1 MLDLF
6 DLPEQWVRN
15 SIAGHRDVGG
25 LKEARAKEVAE
36 SMVFLVEGEDGGRWD
51 TFDLILVAKFACVN
65 MGCRR
70 LTSIG
75 SLSNLL
81 LARTKQEKL
90 ESRCDVR
97 FRRRLGSIPTIA
109 LMRIE
114 GGINIARSID
124 IVIRIANRTRA
135 GGKTGVLRLHS
146 RSTRIGALIAHGE
159 DPRLASNTTTLVELD
174 GGGFA
179 AWSADSGSVF

>member
-6 DLPEQWVRN
+6 DVPEQRVRN
-15 SIAGHRDVGG
+15 SIAGHSDVGG

-36 SMVFLVEGEDGGRWD
+36 SVVFLVEGEDGGRWD
-51 TFDLILVAKFACVN
+51 TFDLILVAKSACVD

-81 LARTKQEKL
+81 LAGPKQEKL
-90 ESRCDVR
+90 KSRRDVR
-97 FRRRLGSIPTIA
+97 FCRRLGSIPTIA

-114 GGINIARSID
+114 GGVNIARSID
-124 IVIRIANRTRA
+124 VVIRIANRKRA

-146 RSTRIGALIAHGE
+146 RST
-159 DPRLASNTTTLVELD
+159 
-174 GGGFA
+174 
-179 AWSADSGSVF
+179 